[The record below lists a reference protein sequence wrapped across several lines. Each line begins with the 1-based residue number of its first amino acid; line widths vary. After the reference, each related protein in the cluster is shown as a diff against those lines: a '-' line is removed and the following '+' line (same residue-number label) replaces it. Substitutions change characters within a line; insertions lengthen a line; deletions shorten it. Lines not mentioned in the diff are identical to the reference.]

1 MIVLTSAHS
10 AGVSIYM
17 PQDTIPVTLP
27 TVEIKSLQESKT
39 LRSSTP
45 FQRIDARRIKE
56 AGITD
61 ISDAMRRL
69 PGVNLRDYGG
79 AGGLKTVSV
88 RGLGSEHTA
97 QAEITVHLL
106 KRRESSVKNL
116 GV

>member
-17 PQDTIPVTLP
+17 PPDTIPVTLP
-27 TVEIKSLQESKT
+27 TVEIKSLQEFKT
-39 LRSSTP
+39 LHSSTP

-61 ISDAMRRL
+61 ISDALRRL

-79 AGGLKTVSV
+79 AGGLKATLSSLIITLYSLSV
-88 RGLGSEHTA
+88 ISA
-97 QAEITVHLL
+97 KA
-106 KRRESSVKNL
+106 S
-116 GV
+116 